1 MIESGSIVDLSNN
14 KKYVIT
20 DSINYDGILY
30 YISLELTDDLVAT
43 DNTVFFKSISRS
55 ELIIVSDNALIDTLK
70 DLFVN
75 KFLQEYIDE
84 NEV

>member
-1 MIESGSIVDLSNN
+1 MIESGSILDLSNN